1 MNKISKPL
9 AACFTV
15 VAATSLFYACSK
27 NLKTTATEGDALSLS
42 AAARNGEA
50 FGLKKKLDLQN
61 YSLTVPLI
69 KKLAGFEDLQVYSM
83 VSSEDEFPGFRF
95 GGSADGAGMIKD
107 PNSDGYIMLVNN
119 EDNYAVSKL
128 FLDKNLKPVR
138 GEYALNS
145 DGGTWRLCSGTMVTP
160 QEHGFGPLYLSAGE
174 SNVEAMTHALDPFA
188 PSSPNVAKGLAG
200 LGRWSAE
207 NAVPLN
213 KHAYPGK
220 TVVLVGEDASDATG
234 GQLVMYKSDAVGDLD
249 NGGVYM
255 LRRKDGV
262 QQETVM
268 QAGTS
273 YAVEF
278 VKVENHKTL
287 TGNQM
292 QGMVNGL
299 QAIKFGRVEDID
311 YRKGSKDAN
320 REIYFNVTG
329 QDPAGFNADR
339 SRTVWGRVYKLVLDP
354 KNPLQGTL
362 TCVLD
367 GDDRNGI
374 AGMFQNPDNIMVT
387 ENFVYV
393 QEDSNT
399 YGTETHDAYIY
410 QYNIANGSLK
420 KVFELD
426 HRREQPDAAKYNI
439 GGPSAK
445 GSWEYGAMIDISD
458 VVHVPNTFALCI
470 QPHSWTDN
478 RFAGV
483 DGGSKRTAEK
493 QGSQVVIIQGLP
505 K

>member
-1 MNKISKPL
+1 MYNVSKPL
-9 AACFTV
+9 LAGFTLV
-15 VAATSLFYACSK
+15 
-27 NLKTTATEGDALSLS
+27 TATTLFFACAKNVKSGAAEDDLATAAINRKADAP
-42 AAARNGEA
+42 
-50 FGLKKKLDLQN
+50 GLNNKLDLRH
-61 YSLTVPLI
+61 YSVTSPLI

-83 VSSEDEFPGFRF
+83 ISSEDEFSGFRF
-95 GGSADGAGMIKD
+95 GGSADGAGMVKD
-107 PNSDGYIMLVNN
+107 PNSEGYIMLVNN
-119 EDNYAVSKL
+119 EDNYSVSKL
-128 FLDKNLKPVR
+128 YLDKQLKPLR

-174 SNVEAMTHALDPFA
+174 SNVEAMTHAINPFA
-188 PSSPNVAKGLAG
+188 PASPNVAKGLSG

-207 NAVPLN
+207 NAVPLS

-234 GQLVMYKSDAVGDLD
+234 GQLVLYKSDAVGDLD
-249 NGGVYM
+249 NGSIYM

-262 QQETVM
+262 QQETAM
-268 QAGTS
+268 QAGAS

-278 VKVENHKTL
+278 VKVENHKAL
-287 TGNQM
+287 TGSQI
-292 QGMVNGL
+292 QGMVDPL

-311 YRKGSKDAN
+311 YRKGTKNAN

-339 SRTVWGRVYKLVLDP
+339 SRTVWGRVYQLVLDP
-354 KNPLQGTL
+354 KNPLEGRL

-367 GDDRNGI
+367 GDDK
-374 AGMFQNPDNIMVT
+374 AGMAREFQNPDNIMVT
-387 ENFVYV
+387 ENFVYI

-399 YGTETHDAYIY
+399 YGTERHDAYIY
-410 QYNIANGSLK
+410 QYAIATGQLK

-426 HRREQPDAAKYNI
+426 HRRTAPDAAKYNV
-439 GGPSAK
+439 GGLSAK
-445 GSWEYGAMIDISD
+445 GSWEYGALIDISD
-458 VVHVPNTFALCI
+458 VVHVPNTFTLCI
-470 QPHSWTDN
+470 QPHSWTDS

-483 DGGSKRTAEK
+483 DGGSKRVNEK